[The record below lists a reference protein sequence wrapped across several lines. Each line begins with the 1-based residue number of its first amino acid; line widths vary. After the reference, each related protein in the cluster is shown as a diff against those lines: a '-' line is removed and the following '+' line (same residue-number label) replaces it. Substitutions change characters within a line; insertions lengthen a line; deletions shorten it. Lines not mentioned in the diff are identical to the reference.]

1 MQAETRHSIEDVAK
15 ELAAAHRAADPKTTL
30 VKLFSSPQNDE
41 IRLLEIS
48 TAVPAIGE
56 VLPFRFAPHKASQI
70 DYPSIVVL
78 MNPTDWEDVQKDLL
92 RLPVGWETASARD
105 I

>member
-1 MQAETRHSIEDVAK
+1 MLTQTMRPIEEVAK

-30 VKLFSSPQNDE
+30 VKLFSSPQDDE

-56 VLPFRFAPHKASQI
+56 VLPYRFAPHKASQI
-70 DYPSIVVL
+70 DHPSIVVL
-78 MNPTDWEDVQKDLL
+78 MNPADWEDVQKDAL
-92 RLPVGWETASARD
+92 RLPAGWDASSARD